1 MTTFY
6 TDLSHHDWNR
16 AKGEMNFAKIK
27 GETSGCV
34 VVRATYG
41 DPEGTHYATQ
51 HFGDMIKQ
59 AKAAGFT
66 LLGGYH
72 NLVRGDLASIKRQVA
87 WFRSELDK
95 YGCNWAM
102 VDIERF
108 DELMENGQYPRWDDV
123 QQFHDEWYRVD
134 KRVLAWYLPD
144 WVWQAS
150 LGSHSL
156 TGLKGPLVASEYGS
170 NPSDGSAANLYA
182 KQGGDTSTKWH
193 SYGGRVP
200 EILQFGSNFVCD
212 GASSHTDVDAFRG
225 TFAQL
230 TKLLIPTTPEPTPP
244 QEDGME
250 QKDKLLYDTG
260 NPDRTVGQ
268 QMADDQNL
276 RNYEVS
282 PASQTSKLNP
292 PADSRIVQLHA
303 NAAKVPAIAEDVAG
317 LKTAVADLTTNVN
330 KILGILEANG
340 GQVPTTVDL
349 TDASVAKVADAVVDE
364 EQSRLAE

>member
-16 AKGEMNFAKIK
+16 AKGDMDFTQIK
-27 GETSGCV
+27 RETSGAVC
-34 VVRATYG
+34 VRATYG
-41 DPEGTHYATQ
+41 DPQGTHYDTH

-72 NLVRGDLASIKRQVA
+72 NLVKGDQASINRQVD
-87 WFRSELDK
+87 WLRSELDR

-102 VDIERF
+102 VDVERF
-108 DELMENGQYPRWDDV
+108 DELIQSGQYPRWDDV
-123 QQFHDEWYRVD
+123 QQFHDRWHAVD
-134 KRVLAWYLPD
+134 DRVLAFYIPD
-144 WVWQAS
+144 WVWEAS
-150 LGSHSL
+150 LGRHSL

-182 KQGGDTSTKWH
+182 RQGGDTSDKWH

-212 GASSHTDVDAFRG
+212 GASSKTDIDAFRG
-225 TFAQL
+225 TFDQL
-230 TKLLIPTTPEPTPP
+230 KTLLLGK
-244 QEDGME
+244 EDDME
-250 QKDKLLYDTG
+250 QQDKLEFDTG
-260 NPDRTVGQ
+260 NPDRKVGQ
-268 QMADDQNL
+268 QMADLENV

-282 PASQTSKLNP
+282 PTTKVSPLDP
-292 PADSRIVQLHA
+292 GPDSRLALLHA
-303 NAAKVPAIAEDVAG
+303 NAAKVPGLVTDVAALKTETAAIAS
-317 LKTAVADLTTNVN
+317 NVN

-340 GQVPTTVDL
+340 GQVPTYVDL
-349 TDASVAKVADAVVDE
+349 TDASVAKVAEAVVDE
-364 EQSRLAE
+364 EKDRLAE